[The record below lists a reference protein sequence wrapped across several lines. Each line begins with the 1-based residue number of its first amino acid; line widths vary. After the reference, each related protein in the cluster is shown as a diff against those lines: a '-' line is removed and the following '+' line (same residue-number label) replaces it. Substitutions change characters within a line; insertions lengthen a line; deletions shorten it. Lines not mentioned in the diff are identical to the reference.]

1 MHYTVKQVSALTGIA
16 PDRLRAWE
24 RRYGVVSPE
33 RSESRYRLYDD
44 DDLARLRLMLRL
56 VDAGTPASLAAERV
70 LSSSASAADREAS
83 DGSRGSTSGPSTG
96 ATRADTA
103 TDQPA
108 AWPTSDRPPSEPGLP
123 AVDALVAPAQ
133 SLDRA
138 QVDGVLDRAFAAGP
152 FETVVEDWL
161 VPALGALGMAWVDG
175 RIDVSGEHFVSAAVH
190 RRLTRAFETASV
202 TAPDGPVVL
211 VGLPPAALH
220 ELGAFAFATCL
231 RRLGIDVR
239 WLGRDLPVDSWAH
252 ARATLQPAAVVVS
265 VPTLMNSE
273 VAREVVQRLHEEEP
287 GLLVFVGGR
296 GAEGVLA
303 GDGDGDDEAGGRPA
317 DGSAGAVALPGSLVQ
332 SAHEVAV
339 AVRTG
344 S

>member
-24 RRYGVVSPE
+24 RRYGVVSPQ

-56 VDAGTPASLAAERV
+56 VEAGTPASLAAERV
-70 LSSSASAADREAS
+70 LSSSVAGADWEGADGVASGGAA
-83 DGSRGSTSGPSTG
+83 SGAAVPEPSTDE
-96 ATRADTA
+96 A
-103 TDQPA
+103 P
-108 AWPTSDRPPSEPGLP
+108 AWPRVDRPPFEPGLP

-175 RIDVSGEHFVSAAVH
+175 RIDISGEHFVSAAVH

-202 TAPDGPVVL
+202 SAKDGPVVL

-252 ARATLQPAAVVVS
+252 ARATLRPDAVVVS
-265 VPTLMNSE
+265 VPTAMNSE
-273 VAREVVQRLHEEEP
+273 LAAAVVQRLHEEEA

-296 GAEGVLA
+296 GADGVNA
-303 GDGDGDDEAGGRPA
+303 GNGVTAGNG
-317 DGSAGAVALPGSLVQ
+317 GAAIALPDSLVQ

-339 AVRTG
+339 AVRSG
-344 S
+344 H